1 MAVDANLQWR
11 VGDGIAD
18 DPEAIPEALG
28 KSAGSVLH
36 LSIGKN
42 QDNGLIAER
51 SDPSH
56 YVIWIVNMVN
66 VFLYFILPE
75 ENNLL
80 ITYTVYAS
88 FGQSEYLKE
97 LNII

>member
-11 VGDGIAD
+11 IGDGIAD

-28 KSAGSVLH
+28 KSAGSALQ

-56 YVIWIVNMVN
+56 YVI
-66 VFLYFILPE
+66 
-75 ENNLL
+75 
-80 ITYTVYAS
+80 
-88 FGQSEYLKE
+88 
-97 LNII
+97 